1 MHSLISSFSVIMSD
15 LKILLFQLLVE
26 LELID
31 KVHAMVKMGDFLDKF
46 GTSIMHLVVLSQPT
60 QNTTGKGNLMFKYV
74 VQCACSVSVYQW
86 VVSISAW
93 DECLWECECFTTRI
107 YPSLTE
113 GISPLVY
120 YYRFSP
126 VRVRPVRDSRAG
138 TTSEG
143 QSCRYDQ

>member
-74 VQCACSVSVYQW
+74 VQCMQCQCIPVGGEYQ
-86 VVSISAW
+86 
-93 DECLWECECFTTRI
+93 CM
-107 YPSLTE
+107 
-113 GISPLVY
+113 G
-120 YYRFSP
+120 
-126 VRVRPVRDSRAG
+126 
-138 TTSEG
+138 
-143 QSCRYDQ
+143 